1 MPVEADEE
9 TIPCNTYNIIILYFS
24 SHSIQENY
32 VPLSDDALEGITPSF
47 DVILALS
54 LTKWLHLNWG
64 DAGLKRC
71 FKKMYL
77 QLRPGGVLLLEAQ
90 DFKSYHRKRKLT
102 VSLNVLLWQSN
113 MYHLCMCVCVYR
125 VMGCTMHNKCVELNN
140 VSLECLVTR

>member
-1 MPVEADEE
+1 M
-9 TIPCNTYNIIILYFS
+9 
-24 SHSIQENY
+24 
-32 VPLSDDALEGITPSF
+32 EGITPSF

-71 FKKMYL
+71 FRKMYL

-90 DFKSYHRKRKLT
+90 DFKSYSRKRKLT

-113 MYHLCMCVCVYR
+113 VSPVHVCIILWGVLCII
-125 VMGCTMHNKCVELNN
+125 N
-140 VSLECLVTR
+140 VWS

>member
-1 MPVEADEE
+1 M
-9 TIPCNTYNIIILYFS
+9 
-24 SHSIQENY
+24 
-32 VPLSDDALEGITPSF
+32 EGITPSF

-71 FKKMYL
+71 FRKMYL

-90 DFKSYHRKRKLT
+90 DFKSYSRKRKLT

-113 MYHLCMCVCVYR
+113 MYVCV
-125 VMGCTMHNKCVELNN
+125 K
-140 VSLECLVTR
+140 LEVPKAKTQGNTLEGTISVLIKVLL